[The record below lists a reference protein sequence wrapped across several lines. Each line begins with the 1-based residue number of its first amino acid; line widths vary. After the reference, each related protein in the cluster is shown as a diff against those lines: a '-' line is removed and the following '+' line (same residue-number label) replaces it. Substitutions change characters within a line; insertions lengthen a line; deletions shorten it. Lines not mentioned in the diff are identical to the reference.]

1 MVREH
6 GGAMQQE
13 GRHATAAAAE
23 SMRVETATIGR
34 QTGTYAHAHTHTQKW
49 GAKWKNLHIFK
60 NPKSYVRA
68 EELKVNL
75 VLARLFNTESF
86 GSKREAFVFMVHL
99 GQPISFEFSYY
110 LYVIPF
116 FFCKQKTD

>member
-23 SMRVETATIGR
+23 SMRVETATTGR
-34 QTGTYAHAHTHTQKW
+34 QTGTYAHTHTHTLTRRKG

-60 NPKSYVRA
+60 YPKSYVRA
-68 EELKVNL
+68 EELKVNFVL
-75 VLARLFNTESF
+75 VRLFNSESF

-99 GQPISFEFSYY
+99 GLLNFLTTYM
-110 LYVIPF
+110 
-116 FFCKQKTD
+116 